1 MSCPVPPAI
10 FAVPMTG
17 SRSEGPCPRLEAAFW
32 SLTDVEGAWN
42 FFPQRR
48 KSDFLEMGELCS
60 LGHVSSL
67 PFWEQALL
75 LVTEGGGQ
83 HSQDQWFLSPARSC
97 RHCSSIPDG
106 SGKKQKPELRTG
118 VSRTLPT
125 RETKNKTNST
135 EKVERLRDNRRGLSV
150 VIYNRL

>member
-1 MSCPVPPAI
+1 MICGSPRHSVWLIPRWVAPVPPAI

-42 FFPQRR
+42 FFPPEEKIRFSGNGRIVLSGPCFQSPLLR
-48 KSDFLEMGELCS
+48 
-60 LGHVSSL
+60 
-67 PFWEQALL
+67 EQALL
-75 LVTEGGGQ
+75 LVTEGEGQ
-83 HSQDQWFLSPARSC
+83 HSQNQWFLSPARSC

-106 SGKKQKPELRTG
+106 SGKKQKPELRAG
-118 VSRTLPT
+118 VSRTHPT

-135 EKVERLRDNRRGLSV
+135 KK
-150 VIYNRL
+150 